1 MNPRYTGWVPPRP
14 GRLGV
19 DLDGAVCAFQS
30 NNCTTSMIG
39 AGGLDEHHEWP
50 VSMGGDERQADNTML
65 LLCPNHHRRAHA
77 LLRYMVENDPLLWNV
92 LRHFTAVEIAAAQFA
107 VEHWR
112 ADGSPKISGWSA
124 PAARDA

>member
-19 DLDGAVCAFQS
+19 DLDGAVCAFAS
-30 NNCTTSMIG
+30 NNCTASMIG

-50 VSMGGDERQADNTML
+50 VSLGGDERQADNTML
-65 LLCPNHHRRAHA
+65 LLCPNHHRRQHA
-77 LLRYMVENDPLLWNV
+77 LIRYLVENRAAQWAV
-92 LRHFTAVEIAAAQFA
+92 LRHFTPAERSAAGFA
-107 VEHWR
+107 VEHWW
-112 ADGSPKISGWSA
+112 AVGSPTISGWPA